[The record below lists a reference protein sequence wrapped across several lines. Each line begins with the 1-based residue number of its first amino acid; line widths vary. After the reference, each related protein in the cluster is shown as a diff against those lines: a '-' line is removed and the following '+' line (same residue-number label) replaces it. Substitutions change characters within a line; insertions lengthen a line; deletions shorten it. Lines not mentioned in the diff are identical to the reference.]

1 MVKFQQNRT
10 EQATIDLCLK
20 NPRVI
25 ERANCIKAKYDN
37 GISNLQ
43 ADGSGVVEWNVIRK
57 METGNKTN

>member
-10 EQATIDLCLK
+10 ERATVDLCLK

-25 ERANCIKAKYDN
+25 ERANCIKARYDD

-43 ADGSGVVEWNVIRK
+43 ADGSGVVEWNAIK
-57 METGNKTN
+57 KLES